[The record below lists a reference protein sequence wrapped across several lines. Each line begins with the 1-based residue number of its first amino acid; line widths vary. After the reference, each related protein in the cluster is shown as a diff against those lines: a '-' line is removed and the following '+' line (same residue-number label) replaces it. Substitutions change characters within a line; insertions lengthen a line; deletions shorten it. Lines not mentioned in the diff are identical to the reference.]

1 MKTKIQINN
10 VSKLKTGKNLQVI
23 FDIKLLEGAILIG
36 NVFTDIQNSI
46 SFKVKGVGLEN
57 KKFDKKSITILVDII
72 NPNEIENLSDQ
83 IFISE

>member
-10 VSKLKTGKNLQVI
+10 VSKLKTAKGLQVI

-36 NVFTDIQNSI
+36 NVFKNIQNSI

-57 KKFDKKSITILVDII
+57 KKFEEKSMTILVDLIDQ
-72 NPNEIENLSDQ
+72 NEIENLSDQ